1 MFTKRKWNRGNFWKL
16 RGEEAQIFCYFRGSR
31 YSCFFFQ
38 FCRVDPRVDTSWQ
51 QLKSAVKVC
60 YVRFLLKP
68 YPLVLTCSFCFLA
81 KVKILRLSV
90 CMSKVSTEISEEN
103 NLSCRKCLNSVSFI
117 FARSLNYVRPMA
129 TWAVRSTTH
138 AYTKLK
144 FPRA

>member
-1 MFTKRKWNRGNFWKL
+1 M
-16 RGEEAQIFCYFRGSR
+16 
-31 YSCFFFQ
+31 
-38 FCRVDPRVDTSWQ
+38 DTSWQ

-68 YPLVLTCSFCFLA
+68 YPLVLTCSFYFLA
-81 KVKILRLSV
+81 KVIILRLSV
-90 CMSKVSTEISEEN
+90 CMSKVCTEISEEK
-103 NLSCRKCLNSVSFI
+103 NLSCQKCLNSVSFI

-144 FPRA
+144 FTRLEIRCFSCFHIYFILKLSCSYRLMEFMQRTKQSQAVRAKAREL

>member
-1 MFTKRKWNRGNFWKL
+1 M
-16 RGEEAQIFCYFRGSR
+16 
-31 YSCFFFQ
+31 
-38 FCRVDPRVDTSWQ
+38 DTSWQ

-81 KVKILRLSV
+81 KVIILRLSV
-90 CMSKVSTEISEEN
+90 CMFKVSTEISEEN
-103 NLSCRKCLNSVSFI
+103 NLSCQKCLNSVSFI

-129 TWAVRSTTH
+129 TWAVQSTTH

-144 FPRA
+144 FTSLEMRCFSCFHIYFILKLSCSYRLMEFMQRIKQSQAVRAKAREL